1 MKKSIVSQITLIV
14 FLAATIDQINGDTQ
28 SFGFNRPM
36 PIGMFGFLKLQ
47 AALDTQKANTLYQK
61 LQKEKKMREQMRYDE
76 LKLSLEKER
85 AKLFQLYLASRHNGT
100 SFLRDFHTR
109 RF

>member
-1 MKKSIVSQITLIV
+1 MKKRILSQITLIV
-14 FLAATIDQINGDTQ
+14 FLAATIDQINADTQ
-28 SFGFNRPM
+28 SYDFNRAM
-36 PIGMFGFLKLQ
+36 PIGMFGFLKFQ
-47 AALDTQKANTLYQK
+47 AFLNTQKAKTLYQK
-61 LQKEKKMREQMRYDE
+61 LQKEKQMKEQIRNDE

-85 AKLFQLYLASRHNGT
+85 VKLFQLYLVSPHNGT